1 MLLIAQNENNK
12 NKKKRLSQRWIV
24 QDAVRR
30 IQDLISETMGQA
42 LPGVAGQRLENIV
55 QSVAASEVCS
65 EGDAYSWR
73 EVTILLA
80 DLRGFAAI
88 AESYPARV
96 VLDTLNRCFATLTE
110 VVVQHYGIIDKF
122 MGDAIMVVFP
132 GDPDAAHDHARRAV
146 LCAVQMQIAMDEL
159 RQKHRAENVPEM
171 YLGIGLN
178 TGRVM
183 TGLIGSDLY
192 RAHTV
197 IGDEVN
203 LASRIEAFS
212 LRGQVLISQ
221 STYELCKDFAE
232 FGTPVQVYMKG
243 KADSVY
249 IREVKAIPS
258 LGKFVPRR
266 ELRRSARVDVLLPFA
281 FQIVD
286 RKAVLASVAT
296 GTIHNI
302 GYDGVLV
309 EIDSP
314 LPLYAEVKLTLNLVS
329 LGYRA
334 EDVYGRV
341 VDVREEKERWF
352 CGVEFT
358 SVSRQS
364 SEKIRLFVQMLI
376 PSYVAVSPGRGSA
389 EEAAAD
395 ASAKQAAVGDVDH
408 GAVQDRRRVE
418 G

>member
-1 MLLIAQNENNK
+1 
-12 NKKKRLSQRWIV
+12 
-24 QDAVRR
+24 
-30 IQDLISETMGQA
+30 MGQA
-42 LPGVAGQRLENIV
+42 LPGVAGQRLEKIV
-55 QSVAASEVCS
+55 QSVANSEVAS

-88 AESYPARV
+88 AEAYPARV

-132 GDPDAAHDHARRAV
+132 GDQDAAHDHARRAV
-146 LCAVQMQIAMDEL
+146 LCAVQMQIAMDGL
-159 RQKHRAENVPEM
+159 REKHKAESVPEM

-178 TGRVM
+178 TGKVM

-221 STYELCKDFAE
+221 STYDLCRDFGE
-232 FGTPVQVYMKG
+232 FGAPVQVYMKG
-243 KADSVY
+243 KADSVH
-249 IREVKAIPS
+249 IREVKGIPS
-258 LGKFVPRR
+258 LGRFVPRR

-281 FQIVD
+281 YQIVD
-286 RKAVLASVAT
+286 RKAVLAAVAT

-309 EIDSP
+309 EIDRP

-341 VDVREEKERWF
+341 VDVREEKDRWF
-352 CGVEFT
+352 CGIEFT
-358 SVSRQS
+358 SVSRHS

-376 PSYVAVSPGRGSA
+376 PSYVAVPGSRGSA
-389 EEAAAD
+389 AETPQEK
-395 ASAKQAAVGDVDH
+395 SAKETAVREVDDR
-408 GAVQDRRRVE
+408 AVEDRRRVE

>member
-1 MLLIAQNENNK
+1 
-12 NKKKRLSQRWIV
+12 LSERWIV

-30 IQDLISETMGQA
+30 IQDLVSDALGQT
-42 LPGVAGQRLENIV
+42 LPGVVVQHLEQIV
-55 QSVAASEVCS
+55 QSVANSEVPS
-65 EGDAYSWR
+65 VGDAYSWR
-73 EVTILLA
+73 EVSILLA

-88 AESYPARV
+88 AEAYPARV

-110 VVVQHYGIIDKF
+110 VVVQHYGTIDKF
-122 MGDAIMVVFP
+122 MGDALMVVFP
-132 GDPDAAHDHARRAV
+132 GDQTAAHDHARRAV
-146 LCAVQMQIAMDEL
+146 LCAVQMQLAMDEL
-159 RQKHRAENVPEM
+159 REKHKAENVPEM
-171 YLGIGLN
+171 FLGIGVN
-178 TGRVM
+178 TGKVM
-183 TGLIGSDLY
+183 TGLIGSELY

-221 STYELCKDFAE
+221 STYELVKDFADC
-232 FGTPVQVYMKG
+232 GPPVQVYMKG

-249 IREVKAIPS
+249 IRELRGIPS

-266 ELRRSARVDVLLPFA
+266 ELRRSARVEVLLPFA
-281 FQIVD
+281 YQIVSQ
-286 RKAVLASVAT
+286 KAVLAAVQT

-302 GYDGVLV
+302 GYDGVMV
-309 EIDSP
+309 EIDRP
-314 LPLYAEVKLTLNLVS
+314 LPLYAEVKLALNLVS

-334 EDVYGRV
+334 EDVYGRI
-341 VDVREEKERWF
+341 VDVKEEKGRWF

-376 PSYVAVSPGRGSA
+376 PSYVPVQPGRGS
-389 EEAAAD
+389 
-395 ASAKQAAVGDVDH
+395 SAQETPVGDVEH
-408 GAVQDRRRVE
+408 RAVEDRRRIE

>member
-1 MLLIAQNENNK
+1 
-12 NKKKRLSQRWIV
+12 LSQRWIV

-30 IQDLISETMGQA
+30 IQDLVSEAMGRT
-42 LPGVAGQRLENIV
+42 LPGVVGQRLENIV
-55 QSVAASEVCS
+55 QSVANSEVAS
-65 EGDAYSWR
+65 IGEAYSWR
-73 EVTILLA
+73 EVSILLA

-96 VLDTLNRCFATLTE
+96 VLDALNRCFATLTE
-110 VVVQHYGIIDKF
+110 VIVQHYGTVDKF

-132 GDPDAAHDHARRAV
+132 GDQAAAHDHARRAI

-159 RQKHRAENVPEM
+159 REKHRAENVPEM
-171 YLGIGLN
+171 FLGIGVN
-178 TGRVM
+178 TGKVM

-212 LRGQVLISQ
+212 LRGQVLISK

-232 FGTPVQVYMKG
+232 CGAPVQVYMKG
-243 KADSVY
+243 KAECVY
-249 IREVKAIPS
+249 IREVKGIPS

-266 ELRRSARVDVLLPFA
+266 ELRRSARVEVLLPFA
-281 FQIVD
+281 YQLVTT
-286 RKAVLASVAT
+286 KAVLATVET

-309 EIDSP
+309 EIERP
-314 LPLYAEVKLTLNLVS
+314 LPLYAEVKLTVNLVS

-334 EDVYGRV
+334 EDVYGRI
-341 VDVREEKERWF
+341 VDVREDKGRWF

-376 PSYVAVSPGRGSA
+376 PSYVPVQPGRGQ
-389 EEAAAD
+389 EAPRSGLAQET
-395 ASAKQAAVGDVDH
+395 SVGDVDD

>member
-1 MLLIAQNENNK
+1 M
-12 NKKKRLSQRWIV
+12 
-24 QDAVRR
+24 
-30 IQDLISETMGQA
+30 SE
-42 LPGVAGQRLENIV
+42 I
-55 QSVAASEVCS
+55 
-65 EGDAYSWR
+65 
-73 EVTILLA
+73 I
-80 DLRGFAAI
+80 F
-88 AESYPARV
+88 
-96 VLDTLNRCFATLTE
+96 
-110 VVVQHYGIIDKF
+110 QHGGGIDKF
-122 MGDAIMVVFP
+122 MGDSILVIFESKDDGNEAVK
-132 GDPDAAHDHARRAV
+132 RA
-146 LCAVQMQIAMDEL
+146 LHCAVDMQLAMEAL
-159 RQKHRAENVPEM
+159 NLQHREEGWPEM
-171 YLGIGLN
+171 YFGIGIN

-183 TGLIGSDLY
+183 AALLGSELY
-192 RAHTV
+192 WEHTV

-249 IREVKAIPS
+249 IREVRAIPS

-281 FQIVD
+281 YQIVD
-286 RKAVLASVAT
+286 RKAVLASVAS

-309 EIDSP
+309 EIDRP

-352 CGVEFT
+352 CGIEFT

-376 PSYVAVSPGRGSA
+376 PSYVAVSPGRGA
-389 EEAAAD
+389 GEEGAAAP
-395 ASAKQAAVGDVDH
+395 SAQQAPVGDVDD
-408 GAVQDRRRVE
+408 GAVQDRRRIE

>member
-1 MLLIAQNENNK
+1 
-12 NKKKRLSQRWIV
+12 LSQRWII

-30 IQDLISETMGQA
+30 IQDLVADAMGRS
-42 LPGVAGQRLENIV
+42 LPGLHGQRLEHIV
-55 QSVAASEVCS
+55 QSVAAAEVPS
-65 EGDAYSWR
+65 VGDPYSWR
-73 EVTILLA
+73 EVSILLA

-88 AESYPARV
+88 AEAYPAGV
-96 VLDTLNRCFATLTE
+96 VLDTLNRCFAKLTE
-110 VVVQHYGIIDKF
+110 VIVQHYGTIDKF

-132 GDPDAAHDHARRAV
+132 GDQAAAHDHARRAI

-159 RQKHRAENVPEM
+159 REKHKAENVPEM
-171 YLGIGLN
+171 FLGIGVN
-178 TGRVM
+178 TGKVM

-232 FGTPVQVYMKG
+232 CGPPVQVYMKG
-243 KADSVY
+243 KAESVF
-249 IREVKAIPS
+249 IREVKGIPP

-266 ELRRSARVDVLLPFA
+266 ELRRSARVEVLLPFA
-281 FQIVD
+281 YQIVD
-286 RKAVLASVAT
+286 RKAVLTAVET

-309 EIDSP
+309 EIDRA
-314 LPLYAEVKLTLNLVS
+314 LPLYSEVKLALNLVS

-334 EDVYGRV
+334 EDVYGRI
-341 VDVREEKERWF
+341 VDVREEKGRWF

-376 PSYVAVSPGRGSA
+376 PSYVPVQPGRETPQETPQGGLAQETPVS
-389 EEAAAD
+389 
-395 ASAKQAAVGDVDH
+395 DVDDR
-408 GAVQDRRRVE
+408 AVQDRRRVE
-418 G
+418 S

>member
-1 MLLIAQNENNK
+1 
-12 NKKKRLSQRWIV
+12 LSQRWIV

-30 IQDLISETMGQA
+30 IQDLVSDAMGQT
-42 LPGVAGQRLENIV
+42 LPGVVGQRLENIV
-55 QSVAASEVCS
+55 QSVANSEVS
-65 EGDAYSWR
+65 SVGDAYSWR

-110 VVVQHYGIIDKF
+110 VVVQHYGTIDKF

-132 GDPDAAHDHARRAV
+132 GDQSAAHDHARRAI

-159 RQKHRAENVPEM
+159 REKHKAENVPEM
-171 YLGIGLN
+171 FLGIGVN
-178 TGRVM
+178 TGKVM

-212 LRGQVLISQ
+212 LRGQVLISD
-221 STYELCKDFAE
+221 STYELCKDFADT
-232 FGTPVQVYMKG
+232 GAPVQVYMKG
-243 KADSVY
+243 KAESVI
-249 IREVKAIPS
+249 IREVKGIPS
-258 LGKFVPRR
+258 LGKFVPRK

-281 FQIVD
+281 YQIVSK
-286 RKAVLASVAT
+286 KAVLAAVAT

-309 EIDSP
+309 EIDRP
-314 LPLYAEVKLTLNLVS
+314 LPLYGEVKLTLNLVS

-334 EDVYGRV
+334 EDVYGRA

-352 CGVEFT
+352 CGIEFT

-376 PSYVAVSPGRGSA
+376 PSYVPLQPGRPASSA
-389 EEAAAD
+389 QEAP
-395 ASAKQAAVGDVDH
+395 VGDVEH
-408 GAVQDRRRVE
+408 RAVQDRRRIE

>member
-1 MLLIAQNENNK
+1 
-12 NKKKRLSQRWIV
+12 LSQRWIV

-30 IQDLISETMGQA
+30 IQDLVSDAMGQT
-42 LPGVAGQRLENIV
+42 LPGVVGQRLENIV
-55 QSVAASEVCS
+55 QSVANSEVPS
-65 EGDAYSWR
+65 IGDAYSWR
-73 EVTILLA
+73 EVSILLA

-110 VVVQHYGIIDKF
+110 VIVQHYGTIDKF

-132 GDPDAAHDHARRAV
+132 GDQAAAHDHARRAI

-159 RQKHRAENVPEM
+159 REKHKAENVPEM
-171 YLGIGLN
+171 FLGIGVN
-178 TGRVM
+178 TGKVM

-197 IGDEVN
+197 IGDQVN

-212 LRGQVLISQ
+212 LRGQVLISN
-221 STYELCKDFAE
+221 STYELCKDFSECGA
-232 FGTPVQVYMKG
+232 PVQVYMKG
-243 KADSVY
+243 KAESVF
-249 IREVKAIPS
+249 IREVKGIPS
-258 LGKFVPRR
+258 LGKFVPSR
-266 ELRRSARVDVLLPFA
+266 ELRRSARVEVLLPFA
-281 FQIVD
+281 YQIVS
-286 RKAVLASVAT
+286 RKTVLATVET

-309 EIDSP
+309 EIERP
-314 LPLYAEVKLTLNLVS
+314 LPLYAEVKLTVNLVS

-334 EDVYGRV
+334 EDVYGRI
-341 VDVREEKERWF
+341 VDVREDKGRWF
-352 CGVEFT
+352 CGLEFT

-376 PSYVAVSPGRGSA
+376 PSYVPVAASRG
-389 EEAAAD
+389 
-395 ASAKQAAVGDVDH
+395 ASAQEAAVGDVDH
-408 GAVQDRRRVE
+408 RAVEDRRRVE

>member
-1 MLLIAQNENNK
+1 M
-12 NKKKRLSQRWIV
+12 SQRWVV

-30 IQDLISETMGQA
+30 IQDLVSEALGQT
-42 LPGVAGQRLENIV
+42 LPGVACQRLENIV
-55 QSVAASEVCS
+55 QSVAASEVAS

-73 EVTILLA
+73 EVSILLA

-88 AESYPARV
+88 AEAYPARV

-110 VVVQHYGIIDKF
+110 VIVQHYGTVDKF
-122 MGDAIMVVFP
+122 MGDAIMVVFQ
-132 GDPDAAHDHARRAV
+132 GDQAAAHDHARRAV

-159 RQKHRAENVPEM
+159 REKHKAENVPEM
-171 YLGIGLN
+171 FLGIGVN

-183 TGLIGSDLY
+183 TGLIGSERY

-232 FGTPVQVYMKG
+232 CGAPVQVYMKG
-243 KADSVY
+243 KAESVY
-249 IREVKAIPS
+249 IREVKGIPS

-266 ELRRSARVDVLLPFA
+266 ELRRSARVEVLLPFA
-281 FQIVD
+281 YQIVTT
-286 RKAVLASVAT
+286 KAVLATVEP
-296 GTIHNI
+296 GTLHNI
-302 GYDGVLV
+302 GYDGVLAEV
-309 EIDSP
+309 ERP
-314 LPLYAEVKLTLNLVS
+314 LPLYAEVKLALNLVS

-334 EDVYGRV
+334 EDVYGRI
-341 VDVREEKERWF
+341 VDVREDKGRWLI
-352 CGVEFT
+352 GIEFT

-376 PSYVAVSPGRGSA
+376 PSYVAVPASRDGSA
-389 EEAAAD
+389 QETP
-395 ASAKQAAVGDVDH
+395 VRDVDH
-408 GAVQDRRRVE
+408 RPVEDRRRFE
-418 G
+418 N

>member
-1 MLLIAQNENNK
+1 
-12 NKKKRLSQRWIV
+12 LSQRWIV

-30 IQDLISETMGQA
+30 IQDLVTDAMGQS
-42 LPGVAGQRLENIV
+42 LPGVVGRRLETIV
-55 QSVAASEVCS
+55 QSVANSEVAS
-65 EGDAYSWR
+65 IGDAYSWR
-73 EVTILLA
+73 EVSILLA

-110 VVVQHYGIIDKF
+110 VIVQHYGTVDKF

-132 GDPDAAHDHARRAV
+132 GDQAAAHDHARRAI

-159 RQKHRAENVPEM
+159 REKHKAENVPEM
-171 YLGIGLN
+171 FLGIGVN
-178 TGRVM
+178 TGKVM
-183 TGLIGSDLY
+183 TGLIGSELY

-232 FGTPVQVYMKG
+232 TGPPVQVYMKG
-243 KADSVY
+243 KAESVH
-249 IREVKAIPS
+249 IREVKGIPS

-281 FQIVD
+281 YQIVSQ
-286 RKAVLASVAT
+286 KAVLAAVST

-302 GYDGVLV
+302 GYDGVLAQ
-309 EIDSP
+309 IDRP

-341 VDVREEKERWF
+341 VDVREEKGRWF
-352 CGVEFT
+352 CGIEFT

-376 PSYVAVSPGRGSA
+376 PSYVPVPAGRPVSA
-389 EEAAAD
+389 QEAAVAEPD
-395 ASAKQAAVGDVDH
+395 QPAVE
-408 GAVQDRRRVE
+408 DRRRVE

>member
-1 MLLIAQNENNK
+1 LT
-12 NKKKRLSQRWIV
+12 QRWII

-30 IQDLISETMGQA
+30 IQDLVAEAMGRS
-42 LPGVAGQRLENIV
+42 LPGVVGARLERIV
-55 QSVAASEVCS
+55 QSVAASEVS
-65 EGDAYSWR
+65 SVGDAYSWR
-73 EVTILLA
+73 EVSILLA
-80 DLRGFAAI
+80 DLRGFASI

-110 VVVQHYGIIDKF
+110 VIVQHYGIIDKF

-132 GDPDAAHDHARRAV
+132 GDQAMAHDHARRAI

-159 RQKHRAENVPEM
+159 RQKHRSENVPEM
-171 YLGIGLN
+171 FLGIGVN
-178 TGRVM
+178 TGKVM
-183 TGLIGSDLY
+183 TGLIGSDRY
-192 RAHTV
+192 RAHTI

-212 LRGQVLISQ
+212 LRGQVLVSQ
-221 STYELCKDFAE
+221 STYELCQDFADC
-232 FGTPVQVYMKG
+232 GPPVQVYMKG
-243 KADSVY
+243 KADSVL
-249 IREVKAIPS
+249 IREVKGIPS

-266 ELRRSARVDVLLPFA
+266 ELRRSARVEVLLPFA
-281 FQIVD
+281 YQIVS
-286 RKAVLASVAT
+286 RKTVLATIDT

-309 EIDSP
+309 EIERP
-314 LPLYAEVKLTLNLVS
+314 LPLYAEIKLAVNLVS

-334 EDVYGRV
+334 EDVYGRI
-341 VDVREEKERWF
+341 VDVREDQGRWF

-358 SVSRQS
+358 SVTRLA

-376 PSYVAVSPGRGSA
+376 PSYVPVQASRDPS
-389 EEAAAD
+389 
-395 ASAKQAAVGDVDH
+395 SAKEAAVGDVDH
-408 GAVQDRRRVE
+408 RAVQDRRRIE

>member
-1 MLLIAQNENNK
+1 
-12 NKKKRLSQRWIV
+12 LSQRWIV

-30 IQDLISETMGQA
+30 IQDLVFDALGQT
-42 LPGVAGQRLENIV
+42 LPEVASQRLEQVV
-55 QSVAASEVCS
+55 QSVAASEVAS
-65 EGDAYSWR
+65 VGDAYSWR
-73 EVTILLA
+73 EVSILLA

-110 VVVQHYGIIDKF
+110 VIVQHYGTIDKF
-122 MGDAIMVVFP
+122 MGDGLMVVFP
-132 GDPDAAHDHARRAV
+132 GDQTAAHDHARRAI

-159 RQKHRAENVPEM
+159 REKHKAENVPEM
-171 YLGIGLN
+171 FLGIGVN
-178 TGRVM
+178 TGKVM

-212 LRGQVLISQ
+212 LRGQVLISP

-232 FGTPVQVYMKG
+232 CGPPVQVYMKG
-243 KADSVY
+243 KAESVS
-249 IREVKAIPS
+249 IREVKGIPS

-266 ELRRSARVDVLLPFA
+266 EHRRSARVEVHLPFA
-281 FQIVD
+281 YQIVS
-286 RKAVLASVAT
+286 RKTVLAAVAT

-302 GYDGVLV
+302 GYDGVMV
-309 EIDSP
+309 EIDRP

-334 EDVYGRV
+334 EDVYGRA
-341 VDVREEKERWF
+341 VDVREEKGRWF
-352 CGVEFT
+352 CGIEFT

-364 SEKIRLFVQMLI
+364 SEKIRMFVQMLI
-376 PSYVAVSPGRGSA
+376 PSYVPVQSGRA
-389 EEAAAD
+389 PLPQEAP
-395 ASAKQAAVGDVDH
+395 VGDVDDRP
-408 GAVQDRRRVE
+408 VQDRRRVE

>member
-1 MLLIAQNENNK
+1 M
-12 NKKKRLSQRWIV
+12 SQRWIV

-30 IQDLISETMGQA
+30 IQDLISEAMGQA
-42 LPGVAGQRLENIV
+42 LPGVAGQRLEKIV
-55 QSVAASEVCS
+55 QSVANSEVAS

-88 AESYPARV
+88 AEAYPARV

-132 GDPDAAHDHARRAV
+132 GDQDAAHDHARRAV
-146 LCAVQMQIAMDEL
+146 LCAVQMQIAMDGL
-159 RQKHRAENVPEM
+159 REKHKAESVPEM

-178 TGRVM
+178 TGKVM

-221 STYELCKDFAE
+221 STYDLCRDFGE
-232 FGTPVQVYMKG
+232 FGAPVQVYMKG
-243 KADSVY
+243 KADSVH
-249 IREVKAIPS
+249 IREVKGIPS
-258 LGKFVPRR
+258 LGRFVPRR

-281 FQIVD
+281 YQIVD
-286 RKAVLASVAT
+286 RKAVLAAVAT

-309 EIDSP
+309 EIDRP

-341 VDVREEKERWF
+341 VDVREEKDRWF
-352 CGVEFT
+352 CGIEFT
-358 SVSRQS
+358 SVSRHS

-376 PSYVAVSPGRGSA
+376 PSYVAVPGSRGSA
-389 EEAAAD
+389 AETPQEK
-395 ASAKQAAVGDVDH
+395 SAKETAVREVDDR
-408 GAVQDRRRVE
+408 AVEDRRRVE

>member
-1 MLLIAQNENNK
+1 LT
-12 NKKKRLSQRWIV
+12 QRWII

-30 IQDLISETMGQA
+30 IQDLVAEAMGRS
-42 LPGVAGQRLENIV
+42 LPGVVGARLERIV
-55 QSVAASEVCS
+55 QSVAASEVS
-65 EGDAYSWR
+65 SVGDAYSWR
-73 EVTILLA
+73 EVSILLA
-80 DLRGFAAI
+80 DLRGFASI

-110 VVVQHYGIIDKF
+110 VIVQHYGIIDKF

-132 GDPDAAHDHARRAV
+132 GDQAMAHDHARRAI

-159 RQKHRAENVPEM
+159 RQKHRSENVPEM
-171 YLGIGLN
+171 FLGIGVN
-178 TGRVM
+178 TGKVM
-183 TGLIGSDLY
+183 TGLIGSDRY
-192 RAHTV
+192 RAHTI

-212 LRGQVLISQ
+212 LRGQVLVSQ
-221 STYELCKDFAE
+221 STYELCQDFADC
-232 FGTPVQVYMKG
+232 GPPVQVYMKG
-243 KADSVY
+243 KAESVL
-249 IREVKAIPS
+249 IREVKGIPA

-281 FQIVD
+281 YQIVS
-286 RKAVLASVAT
+286 RKTVLATVDT

-309 EIDSP
+309 EIERP
-314 LPLYAEVKLTLNLVS
+314 LPLYAEIKLAVNLVS

-334 EDVYGRV
+334 EDVYGRI
-341 VDVREEKERWF
+341 VDVREDKGRWL

-358 SVSRQS
+358 SVTRQA

-376 PSYVAVSPGRGSA
+376 PSYVPV
-389 EEAAAD
+389 
-395 ASAKQAAVGDVDH
+395 QAATRDPESTQETAIGDVNH
-408 GAVQDRRRVE
+408 RAVQDRRRVE
-418 G
+418 S

>member
-1 MLLIAQNENNK
+1 
-12 NKKKRLSQRWIV
+12 
-24 QDAVRR
+24 
-30 IQDLISETMGQA
+30 MGST
-42 LPGVAGQRLENIV
+42 LPGVVGQRLENIV
-55 QSVAASEVCS
+55 QSVANSEVS
-65 EGDAYSWR
+65 SVGDAYSWR

-110 VVVQHYGIIDKF
+110 VVVQHYGTIDKF

-132 GDPDAAHDHARRAV
+132 GDQSAAHDHARRAV

-159 RQKHRAENVPEM
+159 REKHKADNVPEM
-171 YLGIGLN
+171 FLGIGLN
-178 TGRVM
+178 TGKVM

-212 LRGQVLISQ
+212 LRGQVLVSQ

-232 FGTPVQVYMKG
+232 CGESVQVYMKG
-243 KADSVY
+243 KAESIC
-249 IREVKAIPS
+249 IREVRGIPS

-266 ELRRSARVDVLLPFA
+266 ELRRSARVDVMLPFA
-281 FQIVD
+281 YQIVD
-286 RKAVLASVAT
+286 KKAVLAAVAT

-309 EIDSP
+309 EIDRP

-341 VDVREEKERWF
+341 VDVREEKGRWF
-352 CGVEFT
+352 CGIEFT

-376 PSYVAVSPGRGSA
+376 PSYLPVAASRAAGGQQAAPQSGQQGAPQSGSA
-389 EEAAAD
+389 EEAA
-395 ASAKQAAVGDVDH
+395 VGNVDH
-408 GAVQDRRRVE
+408 GAVEDLRRIQR
-418 G
+418 

>member
-1 MLLIAQNENNK
+1 
-12 NKKKRLSQRWIV
+12 LSERWIV

-30 IQDLISETMGQA
+30 IQDLVTEAMGCS
-42 LPGVAGQRLENIV
+42 LPGVAAQRLENIV
-55 QSVAASEVCS
+55 QSVAASEVPS
-65 EGDAYSWR
+65 IGDAYSWR
-73 EVTILLA
+73 EVSILLA

-96 VLDTLNRCFATLTE
+96 VLDTLNRCFAKLTE
-110 VVVQHYGIIDKF
+110 VIVQHYGTVDKF

-132 GDPDAAHDHARRAV
+132 GDQAAAHDHARRAI

-171 YLGIGLN
+171 FLGIGVN
-178 TGRVM
+178 TGNVM
-183 TGLIGSDLY
+183 AGLIGSDLY

-212 LRGQVLISQ
+212 LRGQVLVSQ
-221 STYELCKDFAE
+221 STYELCKDFADY
-232 FGTPVQVYMKG
+232 GAPVQVYMKG
-243 KADSVY
+243 KAESVH
-249 IREVKAIPS
+249 IREVKGIPS

-266 ELRRSARVDVLLPFA
+266 ELRRSARVEVLLPFA
-281 FQIVD
+281 YQLVS
-286 RKAVLASVAT
+286 RKTVLATVDT

-309 EIDSP
+309 EIERP
-314 LPLYAEVKLTLNLVS
+314 LPLYAELKLAVNLVS

-334 EDVYGRV
+334 EDVYGRI
-341 VDVREEKERWF
+341 VDVREDKGRWF

-358 SVSRQS
+358 SMTRQA

-376 PSYVAVSPGRGSA
+376 PSYVAVQGGRAPGPGSA
-389 EEAAAD
+389 QE
-395 ASAKQAAVGDVDH
+395 AAVGNVEH
-408 GAVQDRRRVE
+408 GPVQDRRRIE

>member
-1 MLLIAQNENNK
+1 
-12 NKKKRLSQRWIV
+12 LSQRSII

-30 IQDLISETMGQA
+30 IQDLVADAMGRS
-42 LPGVAGQRLENIV
+42 LPGVVGQRLEHIV
-55 QSVAASEVCS
+55 QSVAAAEVPS
-65 EGDAYSWR
+65 VGDPYSWR
-73 EVTILLA
+73 EVSILLA

-88 AESYPARV
+88 AEAYPAGV
-96 VLDTLNRCFATLTE
+96 VLDTLNRCFAKLTE
-110 VVVQHYGIIDKF
+110 VIVQHYGTIDKF

-132 GDPDAAHDHARRAV
+132 GDQAAAHDHARRAI

-159 RQKHRAENVPEM
+159 RERHKAENVPEM
-171 YLGIGLN
+171 FLGIGVN
-178 TGRVM
+178 TGKVM

-221 STYELCKDFAE
+221 STYDLCKDFAE
-232 FGTPVQVYMKG
+232 CGPPVQVYMKG
-243 KADSVY
+243 KAESVF
-249 IREVKAIPS
+249 IREVKGIPS

-266 ELRRSARVDVLLPFA
+266 ELRRSARVEVLLPFA
-281 FQIVD
+281 YQIVD
-286 RKAVLASVAT
+286 RKAVLTAVET

-302 GYDGVLV
+302 GYDGVMV
-309 EIDSP
+309 EIDRP
-314 LPLYAEVKLTLNLVS
+314 LALYSEVKLALNLVS
-329 LGYRA
+329 LGYHA
-334 EDVYGRV
+334 EDVYGRI
-341 VDVREEKERWF
+341 VDVREDKGRWF

-376 PSYVAVSPGRGSA
+376 PSYVPVQPGPAISAQETPVS
-389 EEAAAD
+389 
-395 ASAKQAAVGDVDH
+395 DVDH
-408 GAVQDRRRVE
+408 RAVEDRRRIE
-418 G
+418 N

>member
-1 MLLIAQNENNK
+1 
-12 NKKKRLSQRWIV
+12 
-24 QDAVRR
+24 
-30 IQDLISETMGQA
+30 MGQT
-42 LPGVAGQRLENIV
+42 LPGVAVQRLENIV
-55 QSVAASEVCS
+55 QSVAASEVS
-65 EGDAYSWR
+65 SIGEAYSWR
-73 EVTILLA
+73 EVSILLA

-88 AESYPARV
+88 AECYPARI

-110 VVVQHYGIIDKF
+110 VIVQHYGTIDKF
-122 MGDAIMVVFP
+122 MGDAVMVVFP
-132 GDPDAAHDHARRAV
+132 GDQAAARDHARRAI

-159 RQKHRAENVPEM
+159 REKQRAENVPEM
-171 YLGIGLN
+171 FLGIGVN
-178 TGRVM
+178 TGKVM
-183 TGLIGSDLY
+183 TGLIGSDRY

-212 LRGQVLISQ
+212 LRGQVLVSQ

-232 FGTPVQVYMKG
+232 CGPPVQVYMKG
-243 KADSVY
+243 KAESVQ
-249 IREVKAIPS
+249 IREVRGIPS

-266 ELRRSARVDVLLPFA
+266 ELRRSARVEVLLPFA
-281 FQIVD
+281 YQIVS
-286 RKAVLASVAT
+286 RKTVFATVET

-309 EIDSP
+309 EIERP
-314 LPLYAEVKLTLNLVS
+314 LPLYAELKLAMNLVS

-334 EDVYGRV
+334 EDVYGRI
-341 VDVREEKERWF
+341 VDVREDKGRWL

-358 SVSRQS
+358 SVTRQAA
-364 SEKIRLFVQMLI
+364 EKIRLFVQMLI
-376 PSYVAVSPGRGSA
+376 PSYVPVPPSRGGQEAPRSGGQEAPRSGGQEAPRSGSA
-389 EEAAAD
+389 QEAPV
-395 ASAKQAAVGDVDH
+395 SDVEH

>member
-1 MLLIAQNENNK
+1 
-12 NKKKRLSQRWIV
+12 LSERWIV

-30 IQDLISETMGQA
+30 IQDLVAEALGQT
-42 LPGVAGQRLENIV
+42 LPGAVGQRLENIV
-55 QSVAASEVCS
+55 QSVAASEVAS
-65 EGDAYSWR
+65 IGEAYSWR
-73 EVTILLA
+73 EVSILLA

-110 VVVQHYGIIDKF
+110 VIVQHYGTIDKF

-132 GDPDAAHDHARRAV
+132 GDQDAAHDHARRAI

-159 RQKHRAENVPEM
+159 REKQRAENVPEM
-171 YLGIGLN
+171 FLGIGVN
-178 TGRVM
+178 TGKVM
-183 TGLIGSDLY
+183 TGLIGSELY

-212 LRGQVLISQ
+212 LRGQVLVSQ
-221 STYELCKDFAE
+221 STYDLCKDFADC
-232 FGTPVQVYMKG
+232 GPPVQVYMKG
-243 KADSVY
+243 KAESVQ

-266 ELRRSARVDVLLPFA
+266 EMRRSARVEVLLPFA
-281 FQIVD
+281 YQIVS
-286 RKAVLASVAT
+286 RKAVLATVET

-302 GYDGVLV
+302 GYDGALV
-309 EIDSP
+309 EIDRP
-314 LPLYAEVKLTLNLVS
+314 LPLYAELKLAMNLVS

-334 EDVYGRV
+334 EDVYGRI
-341 VDVREEKERWF
+341 VDVREDKGRWL

-358 SVSRQS
+358 SVARQA

-376 PSYVAVSPGRGSA
+376 PSYASVQATRAPSA
-389 EEAAAD
+389 QEAPI
-395 ASAKQAAVGDVDH
+395 GDVDH